1 MPTVTRIFESRHV
14 PGRWYAETDGGE
26 ALRVNVALIADFS
39 LYTGRELSG
48 EEYARLTAA
57 ASRMNARAR
66 ALKLLGFRAMSRR
79 ELVDKL
85 TQKGESP
92 EDAQEAADYLEEL
105 GYLDDAQYAASLV
118 RHYAGKGYGPGRVR
132 QELFRRGV
140 PRELWEQALAE
151 LPEDTDAVDQLIRRR
166 LQGGTP
172 DRKELKKLTDALL
185 RRGFGWGEIKSALA
199 RYDFSEEYEDE

>member
-57 ASRMNARAR
+57 ASRMNARTR

-140 PRELWEQALAE
+140 RS
-151 LPEDTDAVDQLIRRR
+151 LPKTARSSPAPTIGARAAK
-166 LQGGTP
+166 TP
-172 DRKELKKLTDALL
+172 PFMPSFWPSTRP
-185 RRGFGWGEIKSALA
+185 A
-199 RYDFSEEYEDE
+199 RP